1 MVGEDGI
8 SAAAP
13 APGGEVAALLD
24 SITAFSRRLSRRLTR
39 RQPGFALVDWLLLR
53 RLADGPP
60 VQPAAIAKQLGV
72 SRQRA
77 QKQIAALAEQGL
89 VVSQNDPDDERRKRV
104 ALTEAGRARL
114 GELDAAIDA
123 ETAGLPS
130 GAVGRAQAQL
140 QRLLGGMAEKGGEK
154 PGRRGKAQGK
164 AAGMGP
170 GKAREKLRGQGR
182 GQGQGQAKRQDKRA
196 GKAGTRKAGE
206 AES

>member
-1 MVGEDGI
+1 MVSDDGV

-13 APGGEVAALLD
+13 APGGEIAALLD

-60 VQPAAIAKQLGV
+60 AQPAAIAKQLGV

-130 GAVGRAQAQL
+130 GAVDRAQAQL
-140 QRLLGGMAEKGGEK
+140 QRLLGGMAEKGGDK
-154 PGRRGKAQGK
+154 PRRRARAQGQG
-164 AAGMGP
+164 AETGP
-170 GKAREKLRGQGR
+170 GKVRAKARGQGR
-182 GQGQGQAKRQDKRA
+182 GQGKSAKARA
-196 GKAGTRKAGE
+196 RRVGKGGARKAGE
-206 AES
+206 GEG